1 MFSVLAWAI
10 LPLNFSIDFGVYM
23 FRPWRLLTIT
33 YASFFITIAILMCF
47 FPESPKYLV
56 SQDKFDEALKV
67 LRIIYAANKGK
78 APEDFPVS

>member
-1 MFSVLAWAI
+1 
-10 LPLNFSIDFGVYM
+10 
-23 FRPWRLLTIT
+23 
-33 YASFFITIAILMCF
+33 MCF